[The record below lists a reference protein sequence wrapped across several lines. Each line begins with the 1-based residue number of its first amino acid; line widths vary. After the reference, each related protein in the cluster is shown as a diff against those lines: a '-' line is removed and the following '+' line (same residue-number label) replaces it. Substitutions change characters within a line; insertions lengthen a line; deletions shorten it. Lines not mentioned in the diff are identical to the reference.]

1 MLTRALIVVLAILN
15 LGVALWWML
24 RGEPAPA
31 PPPPTTGVAQLQLLP
46 ASASAPTGAAIASTP
61 AAALDDVTPAP
72 VPPPPAAAPAQA
84 PTQAP
89 TAESP
94 AATAVAPAP
103 VAAPPAP
110 VAAPPAPV
118 AQAPA
123 PVPAAPAQCV
133 SLGPFTDR
141 AAAQA
146 AQAKAGGTLRGARL
160 REVADAGA
168 TRYRVVLPAAASR
181 EDAQAT
187 VKRIVAAGLSD
198 YYIIANGEETNA
210 IALGQYRNRE
220 GAERRMAALSAAG
233 FNARLIASGG
243 DGSAQWW
250 LDATL
255 AAPADASAARQRS
268 GAAQQR
274 SLDCARVR

>member
-110 VAAPPAPV
+110 APAV

-123 PVPAAPAQCV
+123 PAPAAPAQCV

-255 AAPADASAARQRS
+255 APPADASVARQRS

>member
-1 MLTRALIVVLAILN
+1 
-15 LGVALWWML
+15 
-24 RGEPAPA
+24 
-31 PPPPTTGVAQLQLLP
+31 
-46 ASASAPTGAAIASTP
+46 
-61 AAALDDVTPAP
+61 
-72 VPPPPAAAPAQA
+72 
-84 PTQAP
+84 
-89 TAESP
+89 
-94 AATAVAPAP
+94 
-103 VAAPPAP
+103 
-110 VAAPPAPV
+110 
-118 AQAPA
+118 
-123 PVPAAPAQCV
+123 V

-198 YYIIANGEETNA
+198 YYIIANGEEANA

-255 AAPADASAARQRS
+255 APPADASAARQRS

>member
-31 PPPPTTGVAQLQLLP
+31 PPPPTKGVAQLQLLP
-46 ASASAPTGAAIASTP
+46 ATASAPTGASTASTP

-72 VPPPPAAAPAQA
+72 VPSPPAAALAEAPA
-84 PTQAP
+84 
-89 TAESP
+89 AESP

-103 VAAPPAP
+103 APA
-110 VAAPPAPV
+110 V

-123 PVPAAPAQCV
+123 PMPAAPAQCV

-255 AAPADASAARQRS
+255 APPADASAARQRS